1 MENLAQ
7 HVIGIVASHDEVGPT
22 PSHYPLTL
30 DALEAMASAVIVY
43 TTRLYEKAGKALSLD
58 HQTLDACDV
67 AHAAGTTVPWADVR
81 SRWCATLERARQEKH
96 FLSSLLGGE
105 AEGKEMAEHI
115 LTVTQKKVQKPCGGT
130 RLTLNTTHASTT
142 ETPPP
147 PPTRRLVLTV
157 PVSSS
162 KVTLAPEGLKRARE
176 TEVAKDHP
184 HIEEEKKAVKRGKT
198 GGRV

>member
-7 HVIGIVASHDEVGPT
+7 HVIGIVVSHDEVGPT

-43 TTRLYEKAGKALSLD
+43 TTRLYERAGKALSPD
-58 HQTLDACDV
+58 HRTLDACDV
-67 AHAAGTTVPWADVR
+67 AHAAGTTVPWAHVR

-96 FLSSLLGGE
+96 FLSSSLGGE
-105 AEGKEMAEHI
+105 AEGKEAEHT
-115 LTVTQKKVQKPCGGT
+115 LTVAQKKVQKPCGGT
-130 RLTLNTTHASTT
+130 RLTLNTTPASRT

-176 TEVAKDHP
+176 TEVAKDP
-184 HIEEEKKAVKRGKT
+184 PPIEEEKKAVKRGKT